1 MKINKKELTK
11 LIRESIKDKISKLR
25 ETSDESEKAKA
36 RATISI
42 LNDQAQSLDALGK
55 HAQELFIE
63 KQYSEL
69 QKEANSLFLMRDQ
82 KIEKIKRLATQ
93 FGIEAEYPKLFK
105 VSK

>member
-1 MKINKKELTK
+1 MKKKELTK

-25 ETSDESEKAKA
+25 EETNEAERAKA

-42 LNDQAQSLDALGK
+42 LNDQAQALDALGK
-55 HAQELFIE
+55 HANELFME

-82 KIEKIKRLATQ
+82 KINKMKGLATK
-93 FGIEAEYPKLFK
+93 FGLEAEYSKLFK
-105 VSK
+105 PAK